1 VPGSVARL
9 APESFRYGGKC
20 LQKFIYL
27 VRVNAVQ
34 IYENEGTCIF
44 FQLLLFIIC
53 CTKAAAI
60 QK

>member
-27 VRVNAVQ
+27 IRVNAVQ
-34 IYENEGTCIF
+34 IYENEAKKSHTHY
-44 FQLLLFIIC
+44 QLI
-53 CTKAAAI
+53 T
-60 QK
+60 